1 MCRDLL
7 DALNDE
13 PPENIPASM
22 AAEKLQHFAGRHLC
36 TTCGSPPAP
45 GDKLRYCGRC
55 EGTMYCSKQCAKAD
69 WAEHKVVCET
79 MREEVKK
86 ELAAHEARGGRKTD
100 YHQMDRDTMDWFA
113 KVPGLTREI
122 VLLAWNHRTEAPFIH
137 AQTVQSDTDGSG
149 IRVDMIPRRIW
160 EGDPRFND
168 KVCAQLQQEFSNSSF
183 CVDEQY
189 VCGLTILNQGESE
202 FSRLVFRSFDH
213 IAIRGAEIV
222 ESLTAGTGA
231 KVLADAFAWIE
242 SAYPEHTAQIMLQII
257 RNRAAL
263 IHGSTTLA
271 ASVPVPTCAVNNEV
285 AYMILRG
292 LDLEIDV
299 CLTGL
304 RGAARLNGRMGI
316 IRGPDPAN
324 DERLKVRLDDGTCVS
339 VKAANFV
346 LIRRGEYKRRSP

>member
-1 MCRDLL
+1 
-7 DALNDE
+7 
-13 PPENIPASM
+13 
-22 AAEKLQHFAGRHLC
+22 
-36 TTCGSPPAP
+36 
-45 GDKLRYCGRC
+45 
-55 EGTMYCSKQCAKAD
+55 
-69 WAEHKVVCET
+69 
-79 MREEVKK
+79 
-86 ELAAHEARGGRKTD
+86 
-100 YHQMDRDTMDWFA
+100 
-113 KVPGLTREI
+113 
-122 VLLAWNHRTEAPFIH
+122 
-137 AQTVQSDTDGSG
+137 
-149 IRVDMIPRRIW
+149 
-160 EGDPRFND
+160 
-168 KVCAQLQQEFSNSSF
+168 
-183 CVDEQY
+183 
-189 VCGLTILNQGESE
+189 
-202 FSRLVFRSFDH
+202 
-213 IAIRGAEIV
+213 
-222 ESLTAGTGA
+222 
-231 KVLADAFAWIE
+231 
-242 SAYPEHTAQIMLQII
+242 MLQII